1 MIDRSDEK
9 LSSLF
14 LSKFAVIGSTRVNHI
29 YYAPAIVGEGY
40 YKMGHGV
47 CLSVCGVPRPNSRTE
62 RPRGSTNW
70 QDGSTSYRH
79 TGNPWTYL
87 EVKKVTRPI
96 NAVTE
101 SVSYLTKGKAFEV
114 QTWYTDGSRR
124 LVSQTTPWP
133 LRSNVRSQGHV
144 VRLTGVGL

>member
-1 MIDRSDEK
+1 VISQAMIDRSDEK

-62 RPRGSTNW
+62 RPRGSTKLAGW
-70 QDGSTSYRH
+70 KHIIQTYR
-79 TGNPWTYL
+79 
-87 EVKKVTRPI
+87 
-96 NAVTE
+96 
-101 SVSYLTKGKAFEV
+101 
-114 QTWYTDGSRR
+114 
-124 LVSQTTPWP
+124 
-133 LRSNVRSQGHV
+133 
-144 VRLTGVGL
+144 